1 MRTEFRRAI
10 EAAGEYQ
17 DAAGR
22 ITAIKRAVTSEIRA
36 ADPSVSVAFTDYFN
50 NSLVPDM
57 VLRWPTESRE
67 RLLYLRLNPSER
79 WLLNGLNLVSSH
91 SPLVFAL
98 DDLAAEAAPVS
109 SARESSALQE
119 EARASGTW
127 ITDPSGMA
135 AVAAARTRGPS
146 LGLLGQA
153 LVRGGRGVAG
163 GEQVAD
169 LTEKT
174 EAGFAGSAS
183 CSEQATRQA
192 VEAIENNL
200 DAEQSGRLTRLLR
213 AVWEGHGGSSSR
225 FPGAVS
231 TGRLTDDDLS
241 FLLAAI
247 TDAPADFWRR
257 IGPAITTAQLGRL
270 RIEDPSANLQSL
282 VLANLGHLQARGVRV
297 IDEPVRLSE
306 PDDIPR
312 WLVGKG
318 CLALRG
324 RNWTAYLAARRAE
337 ELPPADNARPP
348 DLAALIGRAAGVRA
362 PITQVQLGKDDRAVT
377 YESKDGT
384 GILDDPALRQVAAEF
399 RAAAIEKASAALEG
413 DRSIGIDFSQKTA
426 IGPTSAV
433 FPLGALVRSVLPL
446 MLDCEDD
453 ELTALGSALDDPSEQ
468 DERSSGLGLPG

>member
-1 MRTEFRRAI
+1 MRTEFQRAI

-17 DAAGR
+17 GTAAR
-22 ITAIKRAVTSEIRA
+22 VTAIKRAVTSEVRA
-36 ADPSVSVAFTDYFN
+36 ADPSVSVFFTDYFN

-57 VLRWPTESRE
+57 VLRWSTESRE
-67 RLLYLRLNPSER
+67 RLLYLRLNPSEQ
-79 WLLNGLNLVSSH
+79 WLLNGLELVSSH

-98 DDLAAEAAPVS
+98 EDLATDALP
-109 SARESSALQE
+109 ESTTQESNVLQK

-127 ITDPSGMA
+127 ITDPSGLA
-135 AVAAARTRGPS
+135 AVADARTRGPS

-183 CSEQATRQA
+183 CSERATRQA
-192 VEAIENNL
+192 VEAIESNL

-213 AVWEGHGGSSSR
+213 AVWEGHGGTSSR
-225 FPGAVS
+225 FPGTVS
-231 TGRLTDDDLS
+231 AGRLTDDDLS
-241 FLLAAI
+241 FLLAA
-247 TDAPADFWRR
+247 TADAPADFWRR
-257 IGPAITTAQLGRL
+257 IGPSVTTAQLGRL
-270 RIEDPSANLQSL
+270 RIGDPSANLQSL
-282 VLANLGHLQARGVRV
+282 VLANLDHLQARGVRV
-297 IDEPVRLSE
+297 IDEPVRLGE

-337 ELPPADNARPP
+337 ELPPADDARPP
-348 DLAALIGRAAGVRA
+348 DLAALRRRAAEGRA
-362 PITQVQLGKDDRAVT
+362 PITQIQLGKDARAVT

-384 GILDDPALRQVAAEF
+384 DVLNDPALGQVAAEF
-399 RAAAIEKASAALEG
+399 RAVTIEKASAALEG
-413 DRSIGIDFSQKTA
+413 DRSIGIDFSQRTA
-426 IGPTSAV
+426 IGPTNAV
-433 FPLGALVRSVLPL
+433 FPVGALVRSVLPL
-446 MLDCEDD
+446 VLDCEED
-453 ELTALGSALDDPSEQ
+453 EPAALGAADDPPEQ
-468 DERSSGLGLPG
+468 DERPSG